1 MTDQSTWTT
10 GETNTLE
17 TNADLNINVKDY
29 NMVSAD
35 LDQDDLEDQEMVL
48 KFYIEDENGQLPD
61 NSIQNALPSELRNR
75 KLTDITEKIGSLSPY
90 GKENEPL
97 YCSAD
102 GKFHNVQNNAYSLT
116 VPGIETYLRKTEEDG
131 TQDYRKSCK
140 VWVQVSSTVYLYGE
154 PKTSTV
160 WSAVDLKQRQLFD
173 LD

>member
-1 MTDQSTWTT
+1 M
-10 GETNTLE
+10 
-17 TNADLNINVKDY
+17 I
-29 NMVSAD
+29 
-35 LDQDDLEDQEMVL
+35 
-48 KFYIEDENGQLPD
+48 
-61 NSIQNALPSELRNR
+61 
-75 KLTDITEKIGSLSPY
+75 PY

-140 VWVQVSSTVYLYGE
+140 VWAQVSSTVYLYGE

-160 WSAVDLKQRQLFD
+160 WASIDLKQRQLFD